1 MLNWSATPIR
11 NYSILNSKLK
21 NSQSQTKSRITPIS
35 KFKTQNSKTMTLY
48 PKLIMDALATVIYPG
63 NKKNLVEADMVADNL
78 RIDGMKVSFSL
89 VFPRDTDPFL
99 KSTVKAAEAAIH
111 YHVSKEV
118 EVTISTEYL
127 SKPRPEV
134 GKMLPNVKN
143 VIAVSSGKGGV
154 GKSTVAANLAI
165 ALARL
170 GYKVGLLDCDIFGP
184 SVPKMFQVE
193 DARPYAVKKDGRD
206 LIEPV
211 EKYGIKVLSIGFF
224 VNPDTATLWRG
235 GMASN
240 ALKQLIADADWGEL
254 DYFILDTPPGTSD
267 IHLTLLQTLAI
278 TGAVIVSTPQNVAL
292 ADARKGIDMYS
303 NDKVNVPILGLV
315 ENMAWF
321 TPAELPE
328 NKYYIFGKEGCKNL
342 AKEMN
347 VPLLAQIPLVQS
359 ICENGDNG
367 TPAAL
372 DNSSITG
379 LAFLNLAQAV
389 VTVVNR
395 RNKEQAPT
403 KIVKTTIH

>member
-1 MLNWSATPIR
+1 
-11 NYSILNSKLK
+11 
-21 NSQSQTKSRITPIS
+21 
-35 KFKTQNSKTMTLY
+35 
-48 PKLIMDALATVIYPG
+48 MDALATVIYPG
-63 NKKNLVEADMVADNL
+63 NKKNLVDADMVADNL

-89 VFPRDTDPFL
+89 IFPRDTDPFL

-134 GKMLPNVKN
+134 GKLLPNVKN

-254 DYFILDTPPGTSD
+254 DYFVLDTPPGTSD

-292 ADARKGIDMYS
+292 ADARKGIDMYQ